1 MQATY
6 LLIRENSGPWSWNSS
21 KFCFKWN
28 HLQWKRNSGFPWCNV
43 ACKMPVA
50 FLCKIWSYISLFLFL
65 RSLCLC
71 LPRGPCSLEAEI
83 YTWWEE
89 ISFRWGWSW
98 KGSHCAKIFKKG
110 KIHVLWATTNYPL
123 CQPRALFLTNPHLPT
138 VKAQLMGSF
147 WSSQWVP
154 RTGIKAEVRG
164 TLPSLP
170 TSIGA
175 SSLQND
181 TFPANLTHAEG
192 EKHFPSKVIR
202 ERWKL
207 RRKRATRVG
216 KHFIVNR
223 WVRLSSWSVSQ
234 AVINMPCNSCNETA
248 NRLRRLTQGDAVDH
262 LKMRK
267 PVLTDRHTYFP
278 SEGNQEEH
286 QYHSWGCTITPL
298 FLLQSQIQMVGSG
311 GAVGGLE

>member
-1 MQATY
+1 
-6 LLIRENSGPWSWNSS
+6 
-21 KFCFKWN
+21 
-28 HLQWKRNSGFPWCNV
+28 
-43 ACKMPVA
+43 
-50 FLCKIWSYISLFLFL
+50 
-65 RSLCLC
+65 
-71 LPRGPCSLEAEI
+71 
-83 YTWWEE
+83 
-89 ISFRWGWSW
+89 
-98 KGSHCAKIFKKG
+98 
-110 KIHVLWATTNYPL
+110 
-123 CQPRALFLTNPHLPT
+123 
-138 VKAQLMGSF
+138 MGSF

-154 RTGIKAEVRG
+154 RTGGKAEVRG
-164 TLPSLP
+164 TLPSLL

-181 TFPANLTHAEG
+181 TFPAHLTHAEG

-248 NRLRRLTQGDAVDH
+248 NRLQRLTQGDAVDH

-267 PVLTDRHTYFP
+267 PVSTDHHTYFP
-278 SEGNQEEH
+278 SEGNQDEH
-286 QYHSWGCTITPL
+286 QYHSWGARS
-298 FLLQSQIQMVGSG
+298 LLYSCFSPRFRWLGVEGLWGAWSRCACVADGKASCFRKLWMGHLRFQVNTLDSCQDTFTRSWGDFPTLLLISEMRMMPTNYPGMLCRLWELMENSKIQWCPQ
-311 GAVGGLE
+311 GALLPPGMSFRST